1 MVLNGIYTV
10 ARGMIAAEK
19 GKDVLASNLANSD
32 TVGFKGQDTII
43 HSFPDVLMKCI
54 DETGEKVI
62 GLKGTGSQVIQTFTN
77 FENGQL
83 QKTENPLD
91 VAIAG
96 TGFMAVETPQGIAY
110 TRSGH
115 FSLNSF
121 GELVTQDG
129 HVVLGESGPIETNGE
144 PFQIGEDGTV
154 KINGVNIDRL
164 ALVDFE
170 DLQML
175 ERLGHNLYRA
185 PQNIK
190 EIEAEGMFRQGYVER
205 SNVNVIQGMT
215 QMITAARLYEMS
227 QKTIQ
232 SQDETLSKAVNDVG
246 RVG

>member
-1 MVLNGIYTV
+1 MLNGIYTL
-10 ARGMIAAEK
+10 ARGMVAAEK
-19 GKDVLASNLANSD
+19 GKDVLASNLANAD
-32 TVGFKGQDTII
+32 TVGFKSQDTII

-62 GLKGTGSQVIQTFTN
+62 GSKGTGSQVIQTFTN
-77 FENGQL
+77 FEGGQL

-96 TGFMAVETPQGIAY
+96 AGFMAVQTPQGIAY

-115 FSLNSF
+115 FSLNSL
-121 GELVTQDG
+121 GQLVTQDG
-129 HVVLGESGPIETNGE
+129 HAVLGENGPIETNGK
-144 PFQIGEDGTV
+144 PLRIGEDGSV
-154 KINGVNIDRL
+154 QLNGVTIDQL
-164 ALVDFE
+164 EVVDFD
-170 DLQML
+170 DLQKL
-175 ERLGHNLYRA
+175 ERLGNNLYRA
-185 PQNIK
+185 SQGVNQIQ
-190 EIEAEGMFRQGYVER
+190 ADGMIRQGYVER